1 MRNKS
6 IVIMAWLTRLI
17 RKSGTKFNAAG
28 ERGSFMK
35 AGVSLSLLLALSCS
49 VVAQERK
56 VSVPPVKLMNKGG
69 LKYEI
74 E

>member
-1 MRNKS
+1 
-6 IVIMAWLTRLI
+6 
-17 RKSGTKFNAAG
+17 
-28 ERGSFMK
+28 MK
-35 AGVSLSLLLALSCS
+35 AGVSLSLLLALNCS

-56 VSVPPVKLMNKGG
+56 VSVPPVKLMNKSG